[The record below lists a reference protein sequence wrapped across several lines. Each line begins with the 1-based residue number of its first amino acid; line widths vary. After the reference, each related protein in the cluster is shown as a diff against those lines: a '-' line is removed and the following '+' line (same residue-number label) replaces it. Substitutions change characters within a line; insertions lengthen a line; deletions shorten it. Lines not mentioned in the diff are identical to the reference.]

1 MVVRKNHYLKPT
13 SLVEVLAAHVQMT
26 DTSLRHL
33 QGTEGQ
39 SKFQFKNI
47 LGLHSTPQRNKG
59 KKNPY
64 AALPKGSCKSA
75 YPLDPRHLQCD
86 AHHTRSGHSTSGR
99 QTSRGTSITASI
111 STHLWL

>member
-59 KKNPY
+59 KKKS
-64 AALPKGSCKSA
+64 LCGSSKR
-75 YPLDPRHLQCD
+75 LLQKCIS
-86 AHHTRSGHSTSGR
+86 TRSTSP
-99 QTSRGTSITASI
+99 SV
-111 STHLWL
+111 